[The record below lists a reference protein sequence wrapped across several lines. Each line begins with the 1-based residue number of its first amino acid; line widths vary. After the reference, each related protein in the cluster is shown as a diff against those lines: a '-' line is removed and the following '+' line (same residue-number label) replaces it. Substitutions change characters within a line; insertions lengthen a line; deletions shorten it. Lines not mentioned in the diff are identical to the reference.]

1 MANKS
6 YNAIS
11 DSDADIGGVDAWF
24 EFKFIENVLSE
35 GDIVCDLVLSAF
47 LDL

>member
-1 MANKS
+1 MASKS
-6 YNAIS
+6 YNAII

-35 GDIVCDLVLSAF
+35 DDIVYGLFFSVF